1 MLVKFSGFFSEF
13 KTRDIVPIA
22 VQKNDNDVVTYVVPI
37 GETWTVESVDFPNQT
52 ITGSCITQCKGVE
65 PQKILHEFNFEDVVI
80 EMSRN
85 AVFTPANSK
94 AVEDLAATLYSAL
107 DNLLNYG
114 DARKEFIK
122 AIMEIFYKHAPKV
135 KSYAAWVDKC

>member
-37 GETWTVESVDFPNQT
+37 GETWTVESVDFPNQK
-52 ITGSCITQCKGVE
+52 ITGSCLANYKDAE
-65 PQKILHEFNFEDVVI
+65 PHKIFHEFNFEDVVI

-94 AVEDLAATLYSAL
+94 VIEDLAATLYSAL
-107 DNLLNYG
+107 DNVLNYG
-114 DARKEFIK
+114 DARQEIIK
-122 AIMEIFYKHAPKV
+122 AIMEIFYKHSPKV